1 MRLKNALALSS
12 GRQEKHPI
20 DKLLKELEFSE
31 DLDILQH
38 ALANPNVSAGGLTRA
53 LRRAY
58 GRNAV
63 QDDSV
68 ETWRQTHFREVT
80 GL

>member
-1 MRLKNALALSS
+1 MRLKNALALASEQPE
-12 GRQEKHPI
+12 RHPI

-31 DLDILQH
+31 DLEVLQH
-38 ALANPNVSAGGLTRA
+38 ALANPNVPAAGLTRA
-53 LRRAY
+53 LRKAY

-63 QDDSV
+63 RDDSV
-68 ETWRQTHFREVT
+68 ETWRKAHFREVT

>member
-1 MRLKNALALSS
+1 MRLKNALALTSEQPE
-12 GRQEKHPI
+12 RHPI

-31 DLDILQH
+31 DLEVLQH
-38 ALANPNVSAGGLTRA
+38 ALANPNVPADGLTRA
-53 LRRAY
+53 LRKAY

-63 QDDSV
+63 RDDSV
-68 ETWRQTHFREVT
+68 ETWRKAHFREVT

>member
-1 MRLKNALALSS
+1 MRLKNALAANTS
-12 GRQEKHPI
+12 QPEKHPI

-31 DLDILQH
+31 DLDVLQH
-38 ALANPNVSAGGLTRA
+38 ALANPNIPAAGLTRA
-53 LRRAY
+53 LRKTY

-63 QDDSV
+63 RDDSV